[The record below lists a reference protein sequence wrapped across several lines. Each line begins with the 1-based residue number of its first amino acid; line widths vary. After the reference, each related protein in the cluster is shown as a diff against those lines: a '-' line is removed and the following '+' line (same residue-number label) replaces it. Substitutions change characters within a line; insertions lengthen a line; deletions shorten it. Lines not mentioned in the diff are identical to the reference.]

1 MSEKKRSFTKS
12 FPIPDFQINEQT
24 KEQPDLQNLQFDDE
38 AWNEQTEEDVKVSEL
53 DTLIEQAIADFLAGW
68 YEEV

>member
-1 MSEKKRSFTKS
+1 MSQKNRPFTKS
-12 FPIPDFQINEQT
+12 SPILDWQINEQT

-38 AWNEQTEEDVKVSEL
+38 AWNDQTEGDAKVDEL
-53 DTLIEQAIADFLAGW
+53 DTLIQQAVADFLAGR